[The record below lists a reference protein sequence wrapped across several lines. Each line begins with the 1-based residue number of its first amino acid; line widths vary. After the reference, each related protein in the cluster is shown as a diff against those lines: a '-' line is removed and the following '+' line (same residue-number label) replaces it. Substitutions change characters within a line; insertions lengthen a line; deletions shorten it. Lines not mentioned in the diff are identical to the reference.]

1 MSALI
6 EEFKREHYEIIKAL
20 KEVEELGILTKEG
33 QVKLMSVKP
42 SLIEHFS
49 KEDEKLYPVLWKEA
63 VQNKMLQEKLTIYAG
78 DLEDVSNVVFG
89 FFDRCDKEV
98 LSEKSV
104 EKFEHLLKVLRYR
117 MGNEEIYLY
126 AEYEKIAQ

>member
-63 VQNKMLQEKLTIYAG
+63 VQNKMLQEKLAIYAG